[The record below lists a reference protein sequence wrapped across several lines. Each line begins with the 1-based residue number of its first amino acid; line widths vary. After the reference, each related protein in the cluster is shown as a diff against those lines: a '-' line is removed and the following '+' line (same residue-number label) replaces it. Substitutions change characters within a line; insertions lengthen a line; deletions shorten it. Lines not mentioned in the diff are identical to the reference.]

1 MKLPVVF
8 AISLLGIAGAI
19 SLAQSPNRD
28 NIPPKKEPVC
38 IWVEDCYL
46 ATNPNYCVYV
56 KRCSNDK

>member
-38 IWVEDCYL
+38 IWVEDCYG
-46 ATNPNYCVYV
+46 ATNPNYCRIVE
-56 KRCSNDK
+56 KCSNPR